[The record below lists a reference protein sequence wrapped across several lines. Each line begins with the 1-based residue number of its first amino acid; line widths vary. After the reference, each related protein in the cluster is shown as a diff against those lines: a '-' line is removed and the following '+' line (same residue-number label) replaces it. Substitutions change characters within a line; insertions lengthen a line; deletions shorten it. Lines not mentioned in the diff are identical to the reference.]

1 MPSIGAQRLIDA
13 VIAAVEES
21 GYSAIF
27 LRRKGQ
33 VHPREF
39 LITSPSEESRLL
51 WVYIWTL
58 TFGGRQSLPDEY
70 RIQMTTVESPLK
82 LNPHGPTVL
91 MGFEPELRL
100 FAGFDIGFHRQFTE
114 GSPMVSID
122 IKVVKQALQD
132 GLSFHRKSNREIAIG
147 IRPDQFVN
155 YANHATQLHKLGRQ
169 AATYGLMSR
178 AAALEAI
185 PAEEVASL
193 PEERK
198 RIVQTVSRLSRD
210 GNFKK
215 QVLSAY
221 GNRCAVT
228 RAQLKLVDA
237 AHILPV
243 GAPESV
249 DDVCNG
255 IALSPTYHRAYDN
268 GLIYLDEEYTMQIN
282 TAKANEL
289 ASLNLAG
296 GIEQFKSCLG
306 RILLPQTVDNDRMH
320 DSLEKPTSTGC
331 CVLVLPRDCG
341 DDARSLSCSANI
353 PRSTAASGRC
363 WRRSTGCGR
372 PGLPRR

>member
-21 GYSAIF
+21 GCSAIC
-27 LRRKGQ
+27 LRKKGQ

-39 LITSPSEESRLL
+39 LITSLSEESHLL

-58 TFGGRQSLPDEY
+58 TFGGRRSLPNEY
-70 RIQMTTVESPLK
+70 RIQMTTVSSPLG

-91 MGFEPELRL
+91 LGYEPSLKL
-100 FAGFDIGFHRQFTE
+100 FAGFDVEFHRRFTE

-122 IKVVKQALQD
+122 IEVVKQAMQD

-147 IRPDQFVN
+147 IRPDQFIN
-155 YANHATQLHKLGRQ
+155 YAHHAIQLHKLGRQ
-169 AATYGLMSR
+169 PATCGLLSR
-178 AAALEAI
+178 AAALEPI
-185 PAEEVASL
+185 TEQEVASL

-198 RIVQTVSRLSRD
+198 RIVQTVSRLSRE
-210 GNFKK
+210 GTFKR

-221 GNRCAVT
+221 DNRCAVT

-268 GLIYLDEEYTMQIN
+268 GLIYLDEDYLMQLN
-282 TAKANEL
+282 VAKADEL
-289 ASLNLAG
+289 ASLNLDV
-296 GIEQFKSCLG
+296 GIEQFKSPLG
-306 RILLPQTVDNDRMH
+306 RIFLPHDRRQRPNVRFVR
-320 DSLEKPTSTGC
+320 K
-331 CVLVLPRDCG
+331 
-341 DDARSLSCSANI
+341 ANQY
-353 PRSTAASGRC
+353 RLNAS
-363 WRRSTGCGR
+363 
-372 PGLPRR
+372 

>member
-1 MPSIGAQRLIDA
+1 MPSIGAHRLINA

-33 VHPREF
+33 PHPREF
-39 LITSPSEESRLL
+39 LTTSPSEESDLL

-91 MGFEPELRL
+91 MGYEPDLGL
-100 FAGFDIGFHRQFTE
+100 FAGFDIQFHRQFTE

-132 GLSFHRKSNREIAIG
+132 GLSFHRKSNQEIAIG
-147 IRPDQFVN
+147 VRPDQFMN
-155 YANHATQLHKLGRQ
+155 YAHHAMQLHKLGRQ
-169 AATYGLMSR
+169 PATYGLISR
-178 AAALEAI
+178 AAALETI

-193 PEERK
+193 PEQRK

-215 QVLSAY
+215 QVLNAY

-228 RAQLKLVDA
+228 KTQLKLVDA

-282 TAKANEL
+282 SEKVSEL

-296 GIEQFKSCLG
+296 GIETFRACLG
-306 RILLPQTVDNDRMH
+306 PILLPHDRRQRPNARFIR
-320 DSLEKPTSTGC
+320 KANQYR
-331 CVLVLPRDCG
+331 LV
-341 DDARSLSCSANI
+341 
-353 PRSTAASGRC
+353 AS
-363 WRRSTGCGR
+363 
-372 PGLPRR
+372 